1 MKMLRPDFHIGDLIF
16 GRTMPEIYDEFNRPQ
31 LFKERCCRIGAD
43 VFIVY
48 CWEIGNPPYSPIIET
63 DCKTEAENKCLEVS
77 KKNHVRVFVRRNGR
91 DYFCSD
97 FK

>member
-1 MKMLRPDFHIGDLIF
+1 M
-16 GRTMPEIYDEFNRPQ
+16 
-31 LFKERCCRIGAD
+31 
-43 VFIVY
+43 FIVY

-63 DCKTEAENKCLEVS
+63 DCQIDAENKCREVS